1 MILTKILPGL
11 LGIFACVSISMA
23 AEQGVTLSKAN
34 EVAVERYAKKYIAN
48 PEGRHILKGILWVES
63 KYGKY
68 KSGKGSYGIAQIE
81 IPTARYVAEKFGFK
95 IPKSDRG
102 VKEML
107 MRDDKMSIR
116 LAAAYLGMLEKRFG
130 TLDHVI
136 VAYNLGPTKLSG
148 IAKNGRRVTTE
159 YLAKVTHI
167 TGENKRSAKAAS
179 SRARLAET
187 ARKPSGRAPLPE
199 HHLAK
204 RFADTAVSVTA
215 ETTEPFYGQEYCAD
229 SVPGGGVTEARSY
242 LYDMTAENAHL
253 EPLSCDLAGARAG
266 VIGGAGLRASG

>member
-11 LGIFACVSISMA
+11 LGIFACVSISVA

-34 EVAVERYAKKYIAN
+34 EAAVERYAKKYIAN
-48 PEGRHILKGILWVES
+48 PEGRQILKGILWVES

-81 IPTARYVAEKFGFK
+81 IPTARYVAEKYGFR
-95 IPKSDRG
+95 IPESERG
-102 VKEML
+102 IKKML

-148 IAKNGRRVTTE
+148 IAKNGRKVTTE
-159 YLAKVTHI
+159 YLAKVMYI
-167 TGENKRSAKAAS
+167 TGENNRSSKAAS
-179 SRARLAET
+179 SRALLAAA

-199 HHLAK
+199 PQIVK
-204 RFADTAVSVTA
+204 KFADTAVSVTA
-215 ETTEPFYGQEYCAD
+215 ETTDELFYGQEYCAD
-229 SVPGGGVTEARSY
+229 IVPDGVTEARSY
-242 LYDMTAENAHL
+242 QYGLTVQNALL
-253 EPLSCDLAGARAG
+253 EPVSCDLAEARAG
-266 VIGGAGLRASG
+266 VIGGAA